1 MFPSELTMETG
12 MAAPRKVASRKPA
25 MSKAK
30 RSAKAAASGRP
41 KSVMRAKSARSA
53 KQQFLDSYARE
64 HAITLK
70 VLRALPQG
78 QSAFRPHERSQ
89 SASDLIYTLIME
101 QELTRRAL
109 AGGPIFGGGSM
120 PPKPADFNA
129 GIEQL
134 ERGYAAL
141 VDMIKRMPDARLQ
154 TIVQFP
160 TAPGQM
166 GQWPTLDF
174 VWYMLLDQIHHRG
187 QLSVY
192 VRMAGGKVPSIYGPS
207 GDEPWT

>member
-1 MFPSELTMETG
+1 MAPPRRVTG
-12 MAAPRKVASRKPA
+12 REPA
-25 MSKAK
+25 RSKAK
-30 RSAKAAASGRP
+30 RPAKSATSGRP
-41 KSVMRAKSARSA
+41 KSVTRAKAARSA
-53 KQQFLDSYARE
+53 KQQFLASYARE
-64 HAITLK
+64 HTTTLK

-89 SASDLIYTLIME
+89 SASDLIYTLITE

-109 AGGPIFGGGSM
+109 AGGPVFGGGSM
-120 PPKPADFNA
+120 PPKPADFSA

-134 ERGYAAL
+134 DRGYAAL
-141 VDMIKRMPDARLQ
+141 VDMIKRTPDARLQ
-154 TIVQFP
+154 TTVQFP

-166 GQWPTLDF
+166 GQWPVLDF

-207 GDEPWT
+207 GDEPWS